1 MAKTLDLDDFD
12 NPPPPPRYLY
22 KYLSAE
28 RVGNVLE
35 GGTVRFTPLMNTND
49 SFEVRATFDKVAG
62 PKFLSM
68 LKDQID
74 SLWSRDFAKSLIKEL
89 LEARGV
95 SFVSADALLD
105 ALDAKYDGDFLTG
118 FRAEMGTYSDQ
129 VVAPAFNTPE
139 RVWQFVENIGK
150 QLLCFSL
157 SERMDSA
164 PMWAHYADNNSGFV
178 VAFDTRSEWFTC
190 REDGTKGRLQR
201 VAYFDGKVEEPL
213 QNVQA
218 ALVSKTAD
226 WAYER
231 EWRLY
236 AKEAQIDKIV
246 GSPSDLIHLINF
258 PSDIVDRVILGPR
271 TSDEVA
277 SRIREVVAAKY
288 PKARLVR
295 AIPNRANHT
304 YDEVDT

>member
-1 MAKTLDLDDFD
+1 MAETFDLDDFD

-49 SFEVRATFDKVAG
+49 SFEVRATFNKVAG

-68 LKDQID
+68 LKEQID
-74 SLWSRDFAKSLIKEL
+74 SLWSRDFAKSLIEQL
-89 LEARGV
+89 LEARGA

-118 FRAEMGTYSDQ
+118 FRAEMGTYADQ

-139 RVWQFVENIGK
+139 RAWEFVENIGR

-157 SERMDSA
+157 SERMNSA

-178 VAFDTRSEWFTC
+178 VAFDTRNEWFTR
-190 REDGTKGRLQR
+190 REDGTKGRLQK

-218 ALVSKTAD
+218 ALISKTTD
-226 WAYER
+226 WEYER

-236 AKEAQIDKIV
+236 VREEEIDKIV
-246 GSPSDLIHLINF
+246 GNPSDSIHLINF
-258 PSDIVDRVILGPR
+258 PCDVVDRVILGPK

-277 SRIREVVAAKY
+277 TRIREVVAANY
-288 PKARLVR
+288 PNARLVR
-295 AIPNRANHT
+295 AVPNRAEHT
-304 YDEVDT
+304 YDEVDA